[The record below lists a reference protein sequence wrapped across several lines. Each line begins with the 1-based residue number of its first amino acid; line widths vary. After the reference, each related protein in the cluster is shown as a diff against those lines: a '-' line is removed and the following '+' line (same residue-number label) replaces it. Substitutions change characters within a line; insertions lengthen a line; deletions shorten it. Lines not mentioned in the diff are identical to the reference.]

1 MGISRWNVSGLYK
14 LQSCEHADTVK
25 KIVSLVSHLPWSLHT
40 DVFIKV
46 LGTAHYN
53 GVRVF
58 DRTSLF
64 TAQEEH

>member
-1 MGISRWNVSGLYK
+1 MSRDYLAGLYK
-14 LQSCEHADTVK
+14 LQSFEHADTVQ
-25 KIVSLVSHLPWSLHT
+25 KIVSISHLPCSLHT

-53 GVRVF
+53 GVRMF
-58 DRTSLF
+58 DRASLF